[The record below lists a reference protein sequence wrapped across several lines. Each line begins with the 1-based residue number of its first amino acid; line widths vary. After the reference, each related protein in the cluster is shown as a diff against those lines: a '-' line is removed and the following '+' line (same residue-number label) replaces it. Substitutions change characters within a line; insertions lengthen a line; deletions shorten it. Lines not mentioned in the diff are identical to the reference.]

1 MYLLAV
7 QYNTYLNKG
16 RNYEKR
22 NSNIIERSNRWKLTV
37 EFLNEIV
44 MGLFAAF
51 MALAVLYG
59 LAHWLQIAKFPKSK
73 LKQELYQSGETVVP
87 RKRRYLERTFIWLS
101 YFSIVHVIS
110 FMLITLL
117 AITAIT
123 GAIDIFYPLLYF
135 IFTAFAIL
143 ALARTP
149 ATT

>member
-1 MYLLAV
+1 MEL
-7 QYNTYLNKG
+7 
-16 RNYEKR
+16 
-22 NSNIIERSNRWKLTV
+22 
-37 EFLNEIV
+37 LNELV
-44 MGLFAAF
+44 RGLFAALV
-51 MALAVLYG
+51 ALAVLYG

-117 AITAIT
+117 AFTVLT
-123 GAIDIFYPLLYF
+123 GPIEIFYPLLYF
-135 IFTAFAIL
+135 IFAAFAIL
-143 ALARTP
+143 ILARTP